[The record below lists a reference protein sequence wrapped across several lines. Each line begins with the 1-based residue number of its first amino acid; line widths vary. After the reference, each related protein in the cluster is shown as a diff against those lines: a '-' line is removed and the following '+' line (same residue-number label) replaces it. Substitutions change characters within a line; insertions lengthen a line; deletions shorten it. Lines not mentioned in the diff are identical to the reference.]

1 MPIFYIFL
9 ECDLFNHGIACHVRI
24 RGRERINQRGQPLA
38 YIPKD
43 TLKFIPELSLKHLAT
58 LHSTSWLSFLFIF
71 LMTSCCVSF
80 PILFSIVFRSSV
92 LATHALHIHTQSCF
106 PGLTLLTTTTSPA
119 IPTLL
124 MPTSASSNC
133 TPHVLLPGK
142 HEEYHT
148 DWFWL
153 VVIQQLCNWY
163 LITWARN

>member
-1 MPIFYIFL
+1 MPI
-9 ECDLFNHGIACHVRI
+9 LFNHGMACHVRI
-24 RGRERINQRGQPLA
+24 RGREGINKRGQLLA

-58 LHSTSWLSFLFIF
+58 LHSTPWLSFLFIF

-92 LATHALHIHTQSCF
+92 LATHALPIHTQSCF
-106 PGLTLLTTTTSPA
+106 PGLTLLKTTTSPA

-124 MPTSASSNC
+124 MLRSASSSC
-133 TPHVLLPGK
+133 TPHVLMPGK

-148 DWFWL
+148 DWFWF
-153 VVIQQLCNWY
+153 VVIQQLCNWC